1 MTFSQKMEGADV
13 GLFFYAGHG
22 IQISDRNYLIPTDAQ
37 LAHPRDVE
45 LALIELDTILKQMER
60 ETETRIIILDAC
72 RDNPVARNPCKTPRL
87 DRVRVLAEVFRSLL
101 ARKIPAPS
109 SHSPRNRVIPR
120 VMALDAI
127 RHLQARSRYTSGT
140 PSRASAI

>member
-1 MTFSQKMEGADV
+1 MRNAVMTFSQKMEGADV

-72 RDNPVARNPCKTPRL
+72 RDNPLRETLAKLPVWIASGYWQRSFAVCWHAR
-87 DRVRVLAEVFRSLL
+87 FRHLH
-101 ARKIPAPS
+101 R
-109 SHSPRNRVIPR
+109 
-120 VMALDAI
+120 I
-127 RHLQARSRYTSGT
+127 RHETGSYRE
-140 PSRASAI
+140 